1 MFGTTAI
8 WKSFRISDRGEK
20 YGTGTY
26 QSTNHTALGELAT
39 VCFYPVIE
47 GKNTV
52 SINQSHSG
60 WRTGYHILLP
70 GVKREKY
77 RINQP
82 STQQLASWLPY
93 IFFYPVLRVEKYRI
107 NQPSTQRL
115 ASWLP
120 YSFYISSLEQIGIQF
135 SVLNVSILC

>member
-47 GKNTV
+47 GK
-52 SINQSHSG
+52 I
-60 WRTGYHILLP
+60 RC
-70 GVKREKY
+70 
-77 RINQP
+77 
-82 STQQLASWLPY
+82 QLTNPIAVGELAT
-93 IFFYPVLRVEKYRI
+93 IFFYPVLREKKYGV
-107 NQPSTQRL
+107 NQLSTQRL

-120 YSFYISSLEQIGIQF
+120 YSFIQFYISITQSE
-135 SVLNVSILC
+135 N